1 MKRLTCFQE
10 LGEIVQPAEDA
21 IVIISNGLSISGE
34 MVGVGGTKPTRN
46 FIQRALLESGLA
58 DIEIFSMDLK
68 FSNKV
73 CYMYIH
79 RVLPEKCIFSIS

>member
-21 IVIISNGLSISGE
+21 IVIISNGLSISGD
-34 MVGVGGTKPTRN
+34 MVGVGGTKPTRQ
-46 FIQRALLESGLA
+46 FLERALKEQGFPEV
-58 DIEIFSMDLK
+58 EIFSMDLK

-73 CYMYIH
+73 KTVFKTI
-79 RVLPEKCIFSIS
+79 ET

>member
-21 IVIISNGLSISGE
+21 IVVISNGLSISGE
-34 MVGVGGTKPTRN
+34 MVGVGGTKPTRS
-46 FIQRALLESGLA
+46 FIQRALTDLGFT
-58 DIEIFSMDLK
+58 DVEIFAMDLK

-73 CYMYIH
+73 GPGPRFLY
-79 RVLPEKCIFSIS
+79 F

>member
-34 MVGVGGTKPTRN
+34 MVGVGGTKPTRQ
-46 FIQRALLESGLA
+46 FLERALKEQGFPEV
-58 DIEIFSMDLK
+58 EIFSMDLK

-73 CYMYIH
+73 KSVIKTS
-79 RVLPEKCIFSIS
+79 ET